1 MNRLRRQHGPVQ
13 QVLQGLVLG
22 ITLLIATAAIAPAQE
37 ARGSITGRVVDAS
50 GAVLPGVTL
59 TIVNTQTNSTSTA
72 VTNENGQFTVVYL
85 NPAIY
90 TVTAEL
96 QGFKKKMHERVEVR
110 VSDRTEI
117 DFTLEPGGITEEVQV
132 IAESPLLESG
142 KATMGQVIDSKL
154 IQEIP
159 LGDGTAYGL
168 TRLVGGATFE
178 RSYALQRP
186 MDNDNLRGLTVSG
199 TINSEFTIDGSSNIG
214 SQARVAIQPPAEAIQ
229 EFKVETAVYDA
240 QIGHTG
246 AGNVNLA
253 LKSGANTLHGAAAY
267 YNRSDSRSEPL
278 FASERLGGGV
288 TPRDYNR
295 FSAMLSGPIFKNKT
309 FFMGSYERL
318 QDDTI
323 ETVQHSVPTDRMRN
337 GDFSELLAA
346 GVQIYNPFSARSVNG
361 ITVRDPFEGNI
372 IPSQMIN
379 PIARNVLAHY
389 PTPNQPGDRDL
400 RNNYFYQQPWTY
412 SYWFYMGRV
421 DHEWSANNKTY
432 VRYIENFRREE
443 RFNFAGDPITQ
454 GSTDR
459 YNHNAA
465 VGHTSILSP
474 TLVLDLKGSW
484 LKFNDDLIPHEPF
497 DLASLGYSASV
508 LPLFG
513 SYDHIPRFDMEA
525 GTLGTA
531 GAVAILG
538 AQQSGFNLGRVQA
551 FYNIQFTPTLTKI
564 WGNHAVKGGYDWRQ
578 LRQDEQ
584 NQGFR
589 GGIYNFDSAFTKSAS
604 NATGLYGQG
613 IAAFLLGIPTS
624 GRIEVRPGQDYSVIS
639 HGFFVH
645 DDWRVT
651 PNLTLNLGL
660 RYDYEAGMTEAENRN
675 LRGFDLSTPNP
686 IQADVLAKYAAS
698 PPNGVPFSAQQ
709 FAAKVLGGYQYV
721 SDETPNVWDADGNN
735 WQPRIGATYKLGA
748 KNVIRGGAGLFVA
761 PFQIQGV
768 PGLNNALNQFGFARD
783 TPVPVTADQGVTFQA
798 NLSNPVPSGQ
808 LLDPIGSSLG
818 LRTNLGGSPG
828 TIFSIERDNPQY
840 WRYSI
845 GFERELPWQ
854 MVMEVS
860 YLGQK
865 GQNLPVLQAVNFVP
879 LEFRTQSPV
888 RDVAAETFLT
898 ASVANPF
905 QGLFPDNPGVNG
917 ATIARR
923 RLLLQIPQ
931 FDTLNLE
938 MYQGSNTYHGIVTRL
953 DKRFTDGIMLMTSY
967 TWSRL
972 REKVAPL
979 NPWED
984 LEERVSPVDR
994 PHRFTFAS
1002 VLELPF
1008 GQSRRFGSDWNGVV
1022 DAFLGGWQFA
1032 AKYEWQTGQ
1041 PLTWTNNTYYD
1052 PGCGDPSS
1060 LKSTWG
1066 DAGGGQLYGVDVPI
1080 FDLSCFYTLNGQQF
1094 RNAAGN
1100 VVTNTATEIALGTS
1114 NIRRF
1119 PTTLED
1125 VRFMNHHL
1133 LDLGL
1138 TKNFQISRARVQVRI
1153 EALNATN
1160 YTLFGVGNV
1169 NLTPTNAAFGK
1180 LTNID
1185 SSTVMKPRDIQLGLR
1200 VTF

>member
-1 MNRLRRQHGPVQ
+1 MNWLRCQHGQ
-13 QVLQGLVLG
+13 AQRVLQGLVLG
-22 ITLLIATAAIAPAQE
+22 IILLIAAAPGAQAQE
-37 ARGSITGRVVDAS
+37 ARGSITGRVIDTS
-50 GAVLPGVTL
+50 GAILPGVTI
-59 TIVNTQTNSTSTA
+59 TIVNVQTNSTSTA
-72 VTNENGQFTVVYL
+72 ITNESGQYTVVYL
-85 NPAIY
+85 NPAVY
-90 TVTAEL
+90 TVGAEL
-96 QGFKKKMHERVEVR
+96 QGFRKKLREKVEVR
-110 VSDRTEI
+110 VGDRTEI

-132 IAESPLLESG
+132 SAESPLLETG

-199 TINSEFTIDGSSNIG
+199 TINSEFTIDGSSNVG
-214 SQARVAIQPPAEAIQ
+214 SGARVAIQPPAEAIQ

-246 AGNVNLA
+246 AGSVNLA

-323 ETVQHSVPTDRMRN
+323 ETVQNSIPTEKMRN

-346 GVQIYNPFSARSVNG
+346 GVQIYNPFSAQSVGG
-361 ITVRDPFEGNI
+361 ITVRDPFQGNL

-379 PIARNVLAHY
+379 PIARNVLALY
-389 PTPNQPGDRDL
+389 PAPNQTPTSDL

-421 DHEWSANNKTY
+421 DHEWSPDNKTY

-443 RFNFAGDPITQ
+443 RFNFAGTPITQ

-465 VGHTSILSP
+465 VGHTAILSP

-497 DLASLGYSASV
+497 DLASLGYSAGV

-513 SYDHIPRFDMEA
+513 DYDHIPRFDMEA

-531 GAVAILG
+531 GGVAILG
-538 AQQSGFNLGRVQA
+538 AQQSGFNLGRVQS

-564 WGNHAVKGGYDWRQ
+564 WGNHSFKGGYDWRQ
-578 LRQDEQ
+578 LRQDEE

-589 GGIYNFDSAFTKSAS
+589 GGIYNFDSSYTRSTS
-604 NATGLYGQG
+604 TATGQYGQG
-613 IAAFLLGIPTS
+613 IAAFLLGIPTG

-639 HGFFVH
+639 HGIFVH

-651 PNLTLNLGL
+651 PNLTLNVGL

-675 LRGFDLSTPNP
+675 IRGFDLTTPNP
-686 IQADVLAKYAAS
+686 IQGDVQARYATN
-698 PPNGVPFSAQQ
+698 PPAGVPYSAQQ
-709 FAAKVLGGYQYV
+709 FAARVLGGYQYV
-721 SDETPNVWDADGNN
+721 SDDNPHVWDADGNN
-735 WQPRIGATYKLGA
+735 WQPRVGATYKLGD
-748 KNVIRGGAGLFVA
+748 KNVIRGGVGLFVA
-761 PFQIQGV
+761 PFQINGV
-768 PGLNNALNQFGFARD
+768 PGLQNPIQQFGFARD
-783 TPVPVTADQGVTFQA
+783 TPVPVTSDQGVTFQA

-808 LLDPIGSSLG
+808 LLEPIGSSLG

-828 TIFSIERDNPQY
+828 TIFSVGRENPQY

-854 MVMEVS
+854 MVMEIS

-865 GQNLPVLQAVNFVP
+865 GQNLPILEAVNFVP
-879 LEFRTQSPV
+879 LEFRSQSPV
-888 RDVAAETFLT
+888 RDLPAENFLG
-898 ASVANPF
+898 ANVANPF
-905 QGLFPDNPGVNG
+905 QGLFPDNPGANG
-917 ATIARR
+917 ANIARR
-923 RLLLQIPQ
+923 RLLLQTPQ

-938 MYQGSNTYHGIVTRL
+938 TYEGTNIYHGIVARL
-953 DKRFTDGIMLMTSY
+953 DKRFTDGLMIMSSY
-967 TWSRL
+967 TWSRF

-979 NPWED
+979 NPWDELED
-984 LEERVSPVDR
+984 RLSPVDR

-1002 VLELPF
+1002 VVELPF
-1008 GQSRRFGSDWNGVV
+1008 GQGRKFGTDWGAVL
-1022 DAFLGGWQFA
+1022 DGFLGGWQFA

-1060 LKSTWG
+1060 LTSTWG
-1066 DAGGGQLYGVDVPI
+1066 DAAGGQLYGVDVPI
-1080 FDLSCFYTLNGQQF
+1080 FDTSCFYTLNGQQF
-1094 RNAAGN
+1094 RNGAGT
-1100 VVTNTATEIALGTS
+1100 VLTNTAPEIQLGAA
-1114 NIRRF
+1114 NVRRF
-1119 PTTLED
+1119 PTTLEN

-1138 TKNFQISRARVQVRI
+1138 TKNFQISRARLQIRI

-1169 NLTPTNAAFGK
+1169 SVAPTNASFGK